1 MWRARNYVI
10 WVSRKSTCWSFQR
23 HFAWNTVNC
32 TLRDNLDY
40 MCSEYS
46 IKQGSGEQSSWLF
59 FLRNQCIDFFTD
71 SKNSH
76 MLDFITHCTCQ
87 ALRHFCRNW
96 PGCLWLVSLREQYL
110 TFVGIINKGVDDK
123 CKELSYTR
131 SQVKMNY
138 IIIYTLI
145 YFIPLHGFSE
155 VLTNRKML

>member
-1 MWRARNYVI
+1 MLYEYQGRVHVDHSKGILPEIQWTVHWETI
-10 WVSRKSTCWSFQR
+10 WTTCIL
-23 HFAWNTVNC
+23 NTASNKVQVNNHLGC
-32 TLRDNLDY
+32 
-40 MCSEYS
+40 
-46 IKQGSGEQSSWLF
+46 F
-59 FLRNQCIDFFTD
+59 FWRNQCIDFFAD